1 MALEEGRLDYFG
13 ASRPAADAVL
23 VTPADRAAAVDFC
36 YEKVDG
42 HDLDRDTVAM
52 AMNAVDGFLSQPSH
66 LARDALRDL
75 RLYRLVV
82 AAALSLCVEASEGR
96 PLVVPGHD
104 VQEKALGLM
113 TSHLRRA
120 LGERVHAPTG
130 LQIARR
136 ILSLALRVD
145 LEESRWGLILDL
157 VLFQTEYA
165 VRDYFFSTRSP
176 SILAVAA
183 VLNTFDQITGQDRQ
197 TLRRGLLRVLPAF
210 VSNSC
215 PCEDLLVAKERLEHV
230 LEPDDSFVESR
241 PVSPTTILGQLR

>member
-1 MALEEGRLDYFG
+1 
-13 ASRPAADAVL
+13 
-23 VTPADRAAAVDFC
+23 
-36 YEKVDG
+36 
-42 HDLDRDTVAM
+42 M

-75 RLYRLVV
+75 RLF
-82 AAALSLCVEASEGR
+82 

-136 ILSLALRVD
+136 ILSLALRID

-165 VRDYFFSTRSP
+165 TRDYFFSTRSP

-197 TLRRGLLRVLPAF
+197 TLRRGLLRVL
-210 VSNSC
+210 
-215 PCEDLLVAKERLEHV
+215 
-230 LEPDDSFVESR
+230 
-241 PVSPTTILGQLR
+241 